1 MPFIKSFDIILKER
15 KSIKGMG
22 LIQMLTIITEL
33 CDGCWKELDKIK
45 SLDSK
50 SATSVLINIFSNK
63 DFASLMG
70 DFAFATIPQNLPP
83 KKNFHLLKSK
93 TYPINYKAFM
103 AIRRCYN

>member
-70 DFAFATIPQNLPP
+70 DFAFATIPKLTS
-83 KKNFHLLKSK
+83 KEEFSSSEIK
-93 TYPINYKAFM
+93 TYPINYKAF
-103 AIRRCYN
+103 YGD